1 MHWAT
6 ARQPLR
12 ALMHHYV
19 QGAQQQQQRR
29 PRTAE
34 PPGVRLVHCCRSSA
48 PHTLRCWLA
57 LPSAHGCGSSVV
69 SWALR
74 HLLCWLL
81 LLLLLLLPPAP
92 LLLQHLSSCCCSS
105 GGTAAAAAAG
115 AFGVCVLVVH
125 NYYQWFF

>member
-1 MHWAT
+1 MLPLAAVPFQFKPLQVALWRRRIERSFGAGDARAT
-6 ARQPLR
+6 TRRLERGYHRGRVFVMAGAQNALGHGQPLR
-12 ALMHHYV
+12 ALI
-19 QGAQQQQQRR
+19 
-29 PRTAE
+29 
-34 PPGVRLVHCCRSSA
+34 
-48 PHTLRCWLA
+48 
-57 LPSAHGCGSSVV
+57 
-69 SWALR
+69 R
-74 HLLCWLL
+74 HLLCWL

>member
-1 MHWAT
+1 
-6 ARQPLR
+6 
-12 ALMHHYV
+12 
-19 QGAQQQQQRR
+19 
-29 PRTAE
+29 
-34 PPGVRLVHCCRSSA
+34 
-48 PHTLRCWLA
+48 

-74 HLLCWLL
+74 HLLCW